1 MTAVAATI
9 ASSDANPCPEV
20 VHSLGKLEC
29 EFRKRRQLTS
39 LPWTDIDVHTYLR
52 TMGEVHEPSTTT
64 GNCDF
69 EPSVGRLLGFLRHA
83 ATGDN
88 RHFSTTYRHCQPTYF
103 HSFIKKAAESDF
115 KFYTED
121 GETFKTFDD
130 VQQAASFTFEKFPK
144 QIETIPAVVERMQE
158 VANYFPSEKTV
169 RASLNKPGEQLD
181 REDYLLVMEQYRLAH
196 DIMFAS
202 TSGGFYDT
210 LKEVCQQTAF
220 ERIISV
226 AEGGNDSIC
235 GRTNASH
242 EQYWSAHF

>member
-1 MTAVAATI
+1 MNHRLLLGTVTLSLLLAGCSGSSATPPPVTTDISAQPTAI
-9 ASSDANPCPEV
+9 AS
-20 VHSLGKLEC
+20 
-29 EFRKRRQLTS
+29 
-39 LPWTDIDVHTYLR
+39 
-52 TMGEVHEPSTTT
+52 
-64 GNCDF
+64 
-69 EPSVGRLLGFLRHA
+69 
-83 ATGDN
+83 
-88 RHFSTTYRHCQPTYF
+88 QPT
-103 HSFIKKAAESDF
+103 STPFIKKAAESDF

-181 REDYLLVMEQYRLAH
+181 PEDYLLVMEQYRLAH